1 MEQAVRPHD
10 KETEKT
16 HRKHRGYHLL
26 AITGHSMKTTIRKTL
41 VVLTIYA
48 GLMMPSTATVLA
60 KSETDDNYFDMGLA
74 QLMQVTITSV
84 AKKPQPLADTAAAV
98 FVITQ
103 EDIRRSGVTSIPEAL
118 AMAPGIQVARISSSK
133 WSVSS
138 RGFGGLT
145 SNKLLVMIDGRSV
158 YTPAYSGTF
167 WDMQNTLLEDIDRIE
182 VIRGPGGTIWGANAV
197 NGVINIITKKS
208 QDTLGTM
215 VRVGAGNEE
224 KFTTGAR
231 YGATIGDSA
240 FGRFYVTANDRDS
253 NELAGSEQDAHDG
266 WRNIQGGFRMDGI
279 VGSKNEWTLLG
290 DLYRNK
296 GDQIVFPFWLEGVI
310 YPATDYGDYTSEGG
324 NLIGSWQHRLS
335 GGDLL
340 TFKAYYDKNDREES
354 YYEQTFT
361 TIDLDLQYETS
372 LGDRNSLTMGTG
384 FRQVDGQ
391 FLQTFQVI
399 VPDQTNDLYSA
410 FLQDE
415 IKLIDDRLWL
425 TVGTKYE
432 HNDFTGSEWQP
443 SARLL
448 WKPAMDHSLWTSIA
462 RAVRTPSL
470 TEINGAVTVGVYP
483 TGYGTQTIPV
493 RVVGNSDFE
502 SETLIAYEAGYRW
515 LVSQHFSF
523 DVAAYYNDY
532 DKIYS
537 NAYIP
542 PSPDLPLVNAKE
554 GDGHG
559 VEIAANWQ
567 TNSWLS
573 FYFAYTWQE
582 LNIDVKDSWKPLISQ
597 EEFDTNN
604 IPKHLLSVRSAIDLT
619 ENWQLNCWL
628 RYVSGIGD
636 GNNVD
641 SYYLFDANLIWKPRK
656 DLEIM
661 FAGQNLFNNNQ
672 LEYVAEFITPPTEIE
687 RSIYGKVT
695 WCF

>member
-1 MEQAVRPHD
+1 
-10 KETEKT
+10 
-16 HRKHRGYHLL
+16 
-26 AITGHSMKTTIRKTL
+26 MKTTIRKTL